1 MTKNNKSRNGHVS
14 KTTNTT
20 SKTSSNKKV
29 RGDVNNKTGAADLGG
44 KELKLKQRLSQ
55 PSLKP
60 EPVHSKEV
68 TQFLFIL
75 FTLQRERERERILIR
90 KFHFDFSIQT
100 KLMAAR
106 KGGAQANGNSTHLQ
120 VSDDG
125 RMRDENK
132 ERDCIVLWRKPVTT
146 IHYFLVELILDI
158 KEYTI
163 K

>member
-1 MTKNNKSRNGHVS
+1 MTKNNKARNGHVS

-68 TQFLFIL
+68 TQFLL
-75 FTLQRERERERILIR
+75 SCSHCRERERERILIR

-120 VSDDG
+120 VSDDS

-132 ERDCIVLWRKPVTT
+132 ERDSIVLWRKPVTT